1 MEMMNEVILK
11 ETIIQHLINTFGNVD
26 TERFISSMRRESFD
40 YSKWRRD
47 KFDDVSVEGVFDEL
61 KALEKAEG
69 L

>member
-1 MEMMNEVILK
+1 MMNEAVLK
-11 ETIIQHLINTFGNVD
+11 ETIIQHLVNTFGNVE
-26 TERFISSMRRESFD
+26 TERFISSMQRESFD

-47 KFDDVSVEGVFDEL
+47 KFDDVSVAEVFDEL